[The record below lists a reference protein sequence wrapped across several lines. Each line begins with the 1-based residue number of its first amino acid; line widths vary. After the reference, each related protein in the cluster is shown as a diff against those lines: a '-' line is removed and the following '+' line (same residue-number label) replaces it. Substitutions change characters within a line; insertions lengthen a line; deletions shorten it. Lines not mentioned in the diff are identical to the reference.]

1 MVGRMRTSPA
11 ALSCLFFALSG
22 GSLACSSSSD
32 TEQTAG
38 TLAPSGGSDGAEGSA
53 TGAEG
58 SAAGAMN
65 AQPLPPSGS
74 AAAGSPSSEGPNVV
88 GIANPGGD
96 GATSTPGA
104 GTTPGAGITSDA
116 GSPSPTRGV
125 CPTGPFA
132 ASPLPAGATPQ
143 PICTGMTFI
152 EGAVWFQELGTLFFS
167 DFQIRDA
174 ASNFNG
180 RIMSLT
186 PGGQGAGSQCQEFS
200 PNSGTNGLVIGL
212 DGNLLGA
219 RHSDQTLTRF
229 DLTTKQTS
237 VLVPNFNGSPFNSP
251 NDIAIRSDGN
261 LYFTDPSYMLGNRT
275 SVLPMQTYRRDP
287 SGALSVIDTAGS
299 PNGITL
305 SPDETH
311 LYLSHLGGPNDVV
324 VFDVDA
330 SGAVSNRQPFA
341 NVSSDGMGIDC
352 AGNLYTTQAQTGVTV
367 FAPDGTRIGTLP
379 AQGAANVAFGGPD
392 RKTLYIT
399 ATGTLFA
406 VELAIPGLPY

>member
-1 MVGRMRTSPA
+1 MRTFPA
-11 ALSCLFFALSG
+11 ALLCLFLG
-22 GSLACSSSSD
+22 GSLACSSGSD

-38 TLAPSGGSDGAEGSA
+38 TLAASGGSGGAQGGETVSG
-53 TGAEG
+53 T
-58 SAAGAMN
+58 AGAR
-65 AQPLPPSGS
+65 S
-74 AAAGSPSSEGPNVV
+74 APTPAPAGMAGAGSPSSEGPNVV
-88 GIANPGGD
+88 GLANPGDD
-96 GATSTPGA
+96 GATSTPE
-104 GTTPGAGITSDA
+104 TTPGAGTPGTEITPDA
-116 GSPSPTRGV
+116 GSPTPTRGV

-152 EGAVWFQELGTLFFS
+152 EGAVWFQERNTLFFS

-180 RIMSLT
+180 RILSYT
-186 PGGQGAGSQCQEFS
+186 PGGACQEFIAS
-200 PNSGTNGLVIGL
+200 SGTNGLVIGL

-229 DLTTKQTS
+229 DLETKQTS

-261 LYFTDPSYMLGNRT
+261 LYFTDPNYMLGNRT

-330 SGAVSNRQPFA
+330 SGAISNRQPFA
-341 NVSSDGMGIDC
+341 NVSSDGMAIDC

-367 FAPDGTRIGTLP
+367 FDPNGNRLGTLAAP
-379 AQGAANVAFGGPD
+379 GAANVAFGGPD
-392 RKTLYIT
+392 RKTLFIT

>member
-1 MVGRMRTSPA
+1 
-11 ALSCLFFALSG
+11 
-22 GSLACSSSSD
+22 
-32 TEQTAG
+32 
-38 TLAPSGGSDGAEGSA
+38 
-53 TGAEG
+53 
-58 SAAGAMN
+58 
-65 AQPLPPSGS
+65 
-74 AAAGSPSSEGPNVV
+74 
-88 GIANPGGD
+88 
-96 GATSTPGA
+96 
-104 GTTPGAGITSDA
+104 
-116 GSPSPTRGV
+116 
-125 CPTGPFA
+125 
-132 ASPLPAGATPQ
+132 LPAGATPQ

-152 EGAVWFQELGTLFFS
+152 EGAVWFQERNTLFFS

-180 RIMSLT
+180 RILSYT
-186 PGGQGAGSQCQEFS
+186 PGGQVAGSPCQEFIT
-200 PNSGTNGLVIGL
+200 NSGTNGLVIGF

-219 RHSDQTLTRF
+219 RHRDQTLTRF
-229 DLTTKQTS
+229 DLASKQAS
-237 VLVPNFNGSPFNSP
+237 VLVPNFNGQPFNSP

-261 LYFTDPSYMLGNRT
+261 LYFTDPNYMLGNRT

-305 SPDETH
+305 SPDETR

>member
-1 MVGRMRTSPA
+1 
-11 ALSCLFFALSG
+11 LLG
-22 GSLACSSSSD
+22 GSLACSSD
-32 TEQTAG
+32 PDAEQTAG
-38 TLAPSGGSDGAEGSA
+38 MLAASGGSGAAESSPGASAGSSAGGA
-53 TGAEG
+53 TSAQAPSPSG
-58 SAAGAMN
+58 AAGA
-65 AQPLPPSGS
+65 A
-74 AAAGSPSSEGPNVV
+74 SPSPEVPNVI
-88 GIANPGGD
+88 GIANPDPGD
-96 GATSTPGA
+96 ATSAPGSTPAGA
-104 GTTPGAGITSDA
+104 LTADA
-116 GSPSPTRGV
+116 GSPAPTRGV

-132 ASPLPAGATPQ
+132 ASPLPAGASPQ
-143 PICTGMTFI
+143 AVCTGMTFT
-152 EGAVWFQELGTLFFS
+152 EGPVWFQELNTLFFS

-180 RIMSLT
+180 RILSYR
-186 PGGQGAGSQCQEFS
+186 PGAGNECQEFIA
-200 PNSGTNGLVIGL
+200 NSGTNGLVIGL

-229 DLTTKQTS
+229 GLTTKQTS
-237 VLVPNFNGSPFNSP
+237 VLVPNFNGQAFNSP

-261 LYFTDPSYMLGNRT
+261 LYFTDPTYMLGNRT

-305 SPDETH
+305 SPDETR

-324 VFDVDA
+324 MYDVDA

-341 NVSSDGMGIDC
+341 NVSSDGMAIDC

-367 FAPDGTRIGTLP
+367 FDPSGERIGTLP

-392 RKTLYIT
+392 RKTLFIT